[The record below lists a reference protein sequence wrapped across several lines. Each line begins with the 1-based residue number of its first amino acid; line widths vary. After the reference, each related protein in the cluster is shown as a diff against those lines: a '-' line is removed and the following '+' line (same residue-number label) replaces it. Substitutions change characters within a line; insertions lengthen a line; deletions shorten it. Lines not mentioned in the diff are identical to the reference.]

1 MQPILRRVIVF
12 FTELTQPIKKSNRQK
27 TGSEKMTG
35 IKKALRLI
43 VSA

>member
-1 MQPILRRVIVF
+1 MQPILRRAIVF
-12 FTELTQPIKKSNRQK
+12 STALTQSIKKSNRQK

-35 IKKALRLI
+35 KKKALRLN